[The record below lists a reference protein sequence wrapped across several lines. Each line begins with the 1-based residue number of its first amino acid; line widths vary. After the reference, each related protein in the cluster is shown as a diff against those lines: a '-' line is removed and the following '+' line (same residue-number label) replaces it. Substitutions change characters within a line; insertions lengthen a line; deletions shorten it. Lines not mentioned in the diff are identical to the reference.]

1 VLIDW
6 FTVVAELINF
16 LILFLL
22 LKRFLF
28 KPVVNAMDKRE
39 AMIANRLN
47 EAERSLEE
55 GERVKSEYEQ
65 MQARIQRE
73 HEELMT
79 EAHRQAEQRR
89 KELTDQAAAE
99 VTALEQR
106 WHESIEREREAF
118 ARDLSQRAGEKVC
131 SIARLA
137 LADLAGEDLEEHIAA
152 VFVERIHQ
160 LPEAKSRRIK
170 EAIRRSDHR
179 VTITSSFPLTD
190 EGRDSIRDSLR
201 RLVGRD
207 VDVAFGTSASV
218 VCGIDMRA
226 QEYKLAFSLGDYLE
240 RLQAELEVELQEES
254 IVRQG
259 G

>member
-1 VLIDW
+1 MLIDW

-28 KPVVNAMDKRE
+28 KPIVNAMDKRE
-39 AMIANRLN
+39 AGIANRLN
-47 EAERSLEE
+47 EAQRSLEE
-55 GERVKSEYEQ
+55 GERMRSEYEQ

-89 KELTDQAAAE
+89 KELTEQATADVA
-99 VTALEQR
+99 ALESR
-106 WHESIEREREAF
+106 WHESIERERNAF
-118 ARDLSQRAGEKVC
+118 ARDLSQRAGDKVC
-131 SIARLA
+131 NIARLA
-137 LADLAGEDLEEHIAA
+137 LADLAGTDLERHIAE

-160 LPEAKSRRIK
+160 LPEAKSRRIVD
-170 EAIRRSDHR
+170 AIERSGNR
-179 VTITSSFPLTD
+179 VSITSSFPLTE
-190 EGRDSIRDSLR
+190 EGHDMIRDSLR
-201 RLVGRD
+201 RLVGREVQVQFSSSAD
-207 VDVAFGTSASV
+207 VI
-218 VCGIDMRA
+218 CGIDMRA

-240 RLQAELEVELQEES
+240 RLQAELAAELQEES